1 VAVVSFVYNSGH
13 RARGIDCEREGMA
26 INEEALE
33 ILLRGSLGVVRE
45 GDDGADAEVEEAGA
59 SEPALLVEM
68 SGTGPMH
75 TDKFCNAGP
84 SMERV
89 RERMKGLCKGMNSVP
104 VMK

>member
-1 VAVVSFVYNSGH
+1 
-13 RARGIDCEREGMA
+13 MA

-45 GDDGADAEVEEAGA
+45 GDDGADAEVEAGA
-59 SEPALLVEM
+59 SEPVLLVEM

-75 TDKFCNAGP
+75 TDKFCNAVP

-89 RERMKGLCKGMNSVP
+89 RERMKGVPALISSISLACFLASIMNKP
-104 VMK
+104 LPRTPCC